1 MVPVNS
7 FMSTK
12 NLVIVESPTKA
23 RTISKFLQKG
33 YDVVASNGHIRDL
46 PNNAAEI
53 PANLKKEGW
62 TRLGVNVNDQFETLY
77 VVPADK
83 KEHVKQLKERLKD
96 ATAVYL
102 ATDEDREGESI
113 SWHLVQTLKP
123 KVPVHRMVFHEITK
137 DAILQA
143 LEHPRSID
151 ENLVKAQ
158 ETRRIVDRLYGYEVS
173 PLLWK
178 KMAPGLSAGR
188 VQSVAVRL
196 LVERERQRIRF
207 RKAQFWAIKAK
218 LRYAD
223 GSAASEF
230 EADLTHAQG
239 LRVATSKDFDPTTG
253 ALSATANLLRLD
265 AQTAAALKQRLE
277 TGSLAVESVE
287 EKPFT
292 TKPAAP
298 FVTSTLQQES
308 NRKLRLS
315 ARRTMTVAQQLYENG
330 FITYMRTD
338 STTLSEEALRAA
350 RKLIERDFGKDYLPA
365 EPRKYVTK
373 VKNAQEAHEAIRPA
387 GSDFA
392 SPEAVRAQLGE
403 EAFRLYQ
410 MIWQRTVAS
419 QMSDARG
426 TYVNVVVAQDDLKLR
441 ASGKTIEF
449 PGYLRAYVE
458 GADDPDAELADQERV
473 LPKLATGQALRS
485 QQVDAQDKTTQPPP
499 RFTEGSLIKE
509 LERLGIGRPS
519 TWATIV
525 ELVLSRSYAFK
536 KGTALVPTFVA
547 MAVVS
552 VLESHFKDLLD
563 YQFTAKLEDDLDE
576 ISRGTALNKEYLQ
589 EFYFGGEGG
598 EFTGLKDL
606 VASGEQSIDPRVA
619 CRFVPENRPETA
631 AYEVRIGKYG
641 PFLTDGERRASL
653 PEDMSPDEL
662 TAERAEEL
670 LGNAGQD
677 DEPIGTH
684 PQTSEPVYLKAGR
697 YGPYIQLGEGGED
710 KKPKMASLLPG
721 MAKESV
727 TLEQAVALLS
737 LPRSLGAHPE
747 NGEEVIASNGR
758 YGPFVKSGAETRSI
772 PLDRLSPLTITLE
785 EAVGLLKE
793 PKYGGRASSKP
804 APIAELGESPE
815 TGKKIIVMTGRFG
828 PYVTDGEVNAT
839 IPRGTQ
845 PDALTM
851 EQALH
856 LLAER
861 AARIAADGGVK
872 RGRKGVKKAA
882 KKAPA
887 KKATAKKATAKKAAK
902 KAEAVA
908 EV

>member
-1 MVPVNS
+1 
-7 FMSTK
+7 MSTK

-23 RTISKFLQKG
+23 RTISKFLAKD

-53 PANLKKEGW
+53 PTNLKKESW
-62 TRLGVNVNDQFETLY
+62 ARLGVNIDDQFEALY
-77 VVPADK
+77 VVPKDK
-83 KEHVKQLKERLKD
+83 KDHVKLLKEKLKD
-96 ATAVYL
+96 ASTVYL

-137 DAILQA
+137 DAILEA
-143 LEHPRSID
+143 LANPRSID

-207 RKAQFWAIKAK
+207 RKAGYWALKAK
-218 LRYAD
+218 LRYANGD
-223 GSAASEF
+223 PASEF
-230 EADLTHAQG
+230 EADLTHVG
-239 LRVATSKDFDPTTG
+239 ERRIATGKDFDPTTG
-253 ALSATANLLRLD
+253 QLAPSSNLLRLE
-265 AQTAAALKQRLE
+265 AEQALALQRRLE
-277 TGSLAVESVE
+277 AGNPLVEQVE
-287 EKPFT
+287 EKPFVS
-292 TKPAAP
+292 KPSAP

-350 RKLIERDFGKDYLPA
+350 RQLIARDFGKEYLPA
-365 EPRKYVTK
+365 EPRKYITK

-387 GSDFA
+387 GNAFVAPDV
-392 SPEAVRAQLGE
+392 VRAQLGE

-410 MIWQRTVAS
+410 LIWQRTVAC
-419 QMSDARG
+419 QMADARG
-426 TYVNVVVAQDDLKLR
+426 TYVNVTVAEGELKLR
-441 ASGKTIEF
+441 AAGKTIEF

-473 LPKLATGQALRS
+473 LPKMTAGQPLRS
-485 QQVDAQDKTTQPPP
+485 QQVEAQEKITQAAP
-499 RFTEGSLIKE
+499 RYTEGSLIKE

-547 MAVVS
+547 MAVVGL
-552 VLESHFKDLLD
+552 LEEHFQKLLD

-576 ISRGTALNKEYLQ
+576 ISRGESANKEYLQ
-589 EFYFGGEGG
+589 HFYFGRD
-598 EFTGLKDL
+598 FPGLKGL
-606 VASGEQSIDPRVA
+606 VESGEKSIDPRIA
-619 CRFVPENRPETA
+619 CRFVPASRPEDST
-631 AYEVRIGKYG
+631 YEVRIGRYG
-641 PFLTDGERRASL
+641 PFLTDGERRAGL
-653 PEDMSPDEL
+653 PEDMAPDEL
-662 TAERAEEL
+662 TPERAAEL
-670 LGNAGQD
+670 LSHAATG
-677 DEPIGTH
+677 DEPIGKH
-684 PQTSEPVYLKAGR
+684 PETGEPVYLKAGR
-697 YGPYIQLGEGGED
+697 FGPYVQLGDGGED

-721 MAKESV
+721 MKKESV
-727 TLEQAVALLS
+727 DLDQALALLA
-737 LPRSLGAHPE
+737 LPRTVGLHPE
-747 NGEEVIASNGR
+747 TGEEVIASNGR
-758 YGPFVKSGAETRSI
+758 FGPFVKSGAETRSI
-772 PLDRLSPLTITLE
+772 PMDRLSPLTITLE
-785 EAVGLLKE
+785 DAMVLLKE
-793 PKYGGRASSKP
+793 PKFRGRASAKP
-804 APIAELGESPE
+804 EPLREIGTIPGTE
-815 TGKKIIVMTGRFG
+815 KKVTVMTGRYG

-839 IPRGTQ
+839 IPKGAKPESVSLEEAMQLIADRAAKIAAEGGTQ
-845 PDALTM
+845 
-851 EQALH
+851 
-856 LLAER
+856 R
-861 AARIAADGGVK
+861 RG
-872 RGRKGVKKAA
+872 GRKGAAKKVAA

-887 KKATAKKATAKKAAK
+887 KKAAKKAAAK
-902 KAEAVA
+902 KAVKVAVPG
-908 EV
+908 